1 MFVLRS
7 SISVQVSETG
17 WFFDTFAKICMCK
30 QIFEFLRNLLWT
42 LSSKTKTNKKKN
54 GRGNKDANK
63 FLSFSETC
71 FEQLFFK
78 KGNKDE
84 N

>member
-1 MFVLRS
+1 MKR
-7 SISVQVSETG
+7 
-17 WFFDTFAKICMCK
+17 DD
-30 QIFEFLRNLLWT
+30 FLIHSLKYACANK
-42 LSSKTKTNKKKN
+42 LSSFYETCFEHFLQKQKQKQTKKN